1 MSKDNKPRNDEYD
14 LNEVVSVFF
23 YCELTHLQILP
34 TLKTIYVLF
43 MLIKVDVT
51 KDDESKQDEVSL
63 VNCFLLFGSSI
74 DIEY

>member
-1 MSKDNKPRNDEYD
+1 
-14 LNEVVSVFF
+14 
-23 YCELTHLQILP
+23 
-34 TLKTIYVLF
+34 

-63 VNCFLLFGSSI
+63 VNCLLLSGSSI